1 MGMMANIVCKTAG
14 VAGMSAL
21 LYDAYS
27 VGKVESKRV
36 SEDMEADH
44 YLKIHANTRTL
55 SNESE
60 VQNAIQKKVANFRM
74 NTPFISAAG
83 SIKGFTKGFF
93 NSLGENIIPAAFA
106 SIALAAKG
114 ITAKIGA
121 WGLAAYGLYIVA
133 KEGFGFTKKSPMD

>member
-14 VAGMSAL
+14 VAGMSAI

-27 VGKVESKRV
+27 VGKIESKRV
-36 SEDMEADH
+36 SEDMEAEH
-44 YLKIHANTRTL
+44 YLKIHESTRTL
-55 SNESE
+55 STESE
-60 VQNAIQKKVANFRM
+60 VQNAIQKKVADFRM

-83 SIKGFTKGFF
+83 SVKGFAKGFF
-93 NSLGENIIPAAFA
+93 DSLGENIIPAACA
-106 SIALAAKG
+106 SVALAAKG
-114 ITAKIGA
+114 VAAKIGA

>member
-1 MGMMANIVCKTAG
+1 MANIVCKTAG
-14 VAGMSAL
+14 VAGMSAI